1 MSDYTF
7 QNFLT
12 PQGYYEKISAD
23 IISGVWLVR
32 GSMNVLIGENG
43 KVISSPGYTRVGQVG
58 TGFPTKSS
66 FTWKMS
72 NGVERPFRTIHNK
85 LQVLYKGNWI
95 DYKTGWGNNFKMRFT
110 TWWDVPEA
118 KDRMLFVN
126 NTAQIH
132 HTLGGITEV
141 ASVTANTITKKYTNA
156 STVPNPFVFDATN
169 KTITQTTASWVT
181 LGFVAGDRIIVS
193 NSTSNN
199 GEFII
204 KNVTPTVIT
213 LTSGDILV
221 NETNTTGAI
230 VAVFG
235 KQTWATERFETAAT
249 YGFNRLVIKGVVY
262 TYTGGM
268 TTGTLTG
275 VTPNPLTNG
284 VVVDDIAFSET
295 WSSTPSAGDTVVGA
309 TYNLIATNNNQA
321 FIGSEGRRG
330 GFISKNNNFLDYAYT
345 VALRKPG
352 EGGTFLTD
360 SAVVGFKVTDEGVM
374 HVTGGDDDWYKVNLV
389 SVTSGGVVGEEIRVQ
404 KFKTSP
410 GQAASNQ
417 EAILNSKNGI
427 AFLSKEPSIDYIIR
441 LEQIA
446 TQQSKPVSDDIKE
459 LLLRL
464 NRSDAQ
470 SEYWQN
476 TIWFLFPAES
486 VLIGYDEE
494 RNLWQPPQLI
504 NGNSLSI
511 IDGWLHVHSSASDET
526 FKLFSGSSQDGKPI
540 RHKAVFNY
548 QNGGDRTKYKTA
560 SGYFV
565 ETMCNPACTS
575 LLVSS
580 ALGYSGSQG
589 IYSDTISY
597 DDGEP
602 FVDSPPIVGGF
613 GNTPF
618 GNNTIGNYFQ
628 NNQDDD
634 PVFGQYK
641 KVRRIIPIDSNGKE
655 WFEMQVAFETDKL
668 GASFQLISH
677 GSDMRFSGSHNTNLI
692 KTVI

>member
-1 MSDYTF
+1 MSDYSF

-12 PQGYYEKISAD
+12 PQGYYEKLSAD
-23 IISGVWLVR
+23 IVQGVWLVR

-43 KVISSPGYTRVGQVG
+43 KVISSPGYTIVGSTG
-58 TGFPTKSS
+58 SGFPTKSS

-85 LQVLYKGNWI
+85 LQVLYNGSWI
-95 DYKTGWGNNFKMRFT
+95 DYKTGWGNDFKMRFT
-110 TWWDVPEA
+110 TWWDTGES
-118 KDRMLFVN
+118 KDRLLFVN
-126 NTAQIH
+126 GTDDIH

-141 ASVTANTITKKYTNA
+141 ASVTTNTITKKYTNT
-156 STVPNPFVFDATN
+156 SSVPNPFVFNATN

-181 LGFVAGDRIIVS
+181 LGFVAGDRIVVS
-193 NSTSNN
+193 GSTSNN

-204 KNVTPTVIT
+204 NTVSPTVIT
-213 LTSGDILV
+213 LVSNNILI
-221 NETNTTGAI
+221 NETNTTGAV
-230 VAVFG
+230 VAVYG
-235 KQTWATERFETAAT
+235 KQTWATERFPTTGT
-249 YGFNRLVIKGVVY
+249 YGTKRLIIDGVLY
-262 TYTGGM
+262 TYTGGE

-275 VTPNPLTNG
+275 VTP
-284 VVVDDIAFSET
+284 D
-295 WSSTPSAGDTVVGA
+295 PSAGGVVAGDIAIADTYSNTVSGGDIVANA
-309 TYNLIATNNNQA
+309 TYNLISVNNNQVY
-321 FIGSEGRRG
+321 IGDEARRG
-330 GFISKNNNFLDYAYT
+330 GFISKNTSFVDYAYT

-360 SAVVGFKVTDEGVM
+360 SALIGFKVTDEGIM

-427 AFLSKEPSIDYIIR
+427 AFLSKEPTIDYIIR

-446 TQQSKPVSDDIKE
+446 TQQSKPVSDNIKE

-464 NRSDAQ
+464 NTTDAQ

-511 IDGWLHVHSSASDET
+511 IDGWLHVHSSTSDET
-526 FKLFSGSSQDGKPI
+526 FKLFYGASQDGKPI
-540 RHKAVFNY
+540 RYKAVFNY
-548 QNGGDRTKYKTA
+548 QNGNDRTKYKTA

-565 ETMCNPACTS
+565 EVMCNPACTELQIS
-575 LLVSS
+575 A

-589 IYSDTISY
+589 IYSDTMGY

-602 FVDSPPIVGGF
+602 FVDSPSIIGGF

-628 NNQDDD
+628 QNQDDD
-634 PVFGQYK
+634 PIFGQFK

-668 GASFQLISH
+668 GAAFQLISH
-677 GSDMRFSGSHNTNLI
+677 GSDMRFAGTHNTNLI